1 MTEFRSTQERVAF
14 YLKQM
19 EKAMPEI
26 KGQIKVYEEAVK
38 AGSRRK
44 SKHMAPQRWL
54 HFGSQFP
61 QFEHN
66 KRESK
71 PFVVSGFSAF

>member
-26 KGQIKVYEEAVK
+26 KRHIKVYEEAVK

-44 SKHMAPQRWL
+44 SKVEITR
-54 HFGSQFP
+54 
-61 QFEHN
+61 N
-66 KRESK
+66 
-71 PFVVSGFSAF
+71 V